1 MKVTD
6 TWRTV
11 HDLISE
17 FYKLQPW
24 SFLEETD
31 IFGIHSPLSD
41 KKYFIS
47 VMGSTGTLHALS
59 AYDGPKALHQF
70 WAVEESGDSDYGE
83 ILTIPHT
90 IVSFN
95 EEELTDVNQLEMLRS
110 IHKDFGYTV
119 EFPEVKCILPCQF
132 PKDPDESQL
141 KDVII
146 ILEQALDVCRRAKED
161 PDLLIPDEDEPDEYL
176 MREITR
182 TKNGNTWTDNY
193 RKIKFPSLAPKVK
206 WQRKFTDELIS
217 LPASKAVLQLH
228 YQVLPLK
235 VKGEGDTIYFPVT
248 VIMTNKK
255 TGYIEN
261 NQLLTPDP
269 DYDTILGL
277 IPDIVFE
284 FIKTLG
290 FRPRCI
296 EVKKQVLF
304 EMLYEPMKLTAIKLI
319 IQENL
324 QSVEE
329 AVNHFIAS
337 AMENDEYPD

>member
-11 HDLISE
+11 HDLIWE
-17 FYKLQPW
+17 VYKLQPW

-47 VMGSTGTLHALS
+47 VMGSTGTLRALS
-59 AYDGPKALHQF
+59 AYDGAKALNQL
-70 WAVEESGDSDYGE
+70 WALEESGDTDYGE
-83 ILTIPHT
+83 ILTIPHI
-90 IVSFN
+90 IVSFD
-95 EEELTDVNQLEMLRS
+95 EEKNTDVNQLKILRS
-110 IHKDFGYTV
+110 IDKDFGYTD
-119 EFPEVKCILPCQF
+119 EFPDVKCILPCQF

-146 ILEQALDVCRRAKED
+146 ILEQTLDVCRRAKED
-161 PDLLIPDEDEPDEYL
+161 PDLIFSDEIEPDEYL
-176 MREITR
+176 MRENSR
-182 TKNGNTWTDNY
+182 TKDGNTWTDKY
-193 RKIKFPSLAPKVK
+193 RKIKLPSLTPKTK
-206 WQRKFTDELIS
+206 WHRKYADELVS
-217 LPASKAVLQLH
+217 LPASKAVMQVH
-228 YQVLPLK
+228 YQVLPMM
-235 VKGEGDTIYFPVT
+235 VKGEGDTVYFPVT

-261 NQLLTPDP
+261 NRLMTPEP
-269 DYDTILGL
+269 DYDTILGS
-277 IPDIVFE
+277 IPNIVLE

-296 EVKKQVLF
+296 EVKKPFLF
-304 EMLYEPMKLTAIKLI
+304 EALSEPMKATSIKLV

-324 QSVEE
+324 TSVEE
-329 AVNHFIAS
+329 AIDHFIES
-337 AMENDEYPD
+337 AREKDKNPD